1 MDLRAP
7 DTAVSHERSAEKK
20 SVAAVPPRRLRRAYA
35 LEDFEP
41 LAQRF
46 LPRPVFGY
54 VAGAAETLHSYDDN
68 RQVFGEIS
76 FLPKVL
82 RDVSGRTLTRTIM
95 GRRYDLPFGIAPMG
109 ISALTAYR
117 GDIVQ
122 ARAAREANIPM
133 IMSGSSLI
141 ALEDVVKA
149 APGTWFQAYLPG
161 DLEGIEALVA
171 RVAAAGV
178 ETLVITVD
186 SAVVPSRE
194 NNLRNNFKTPITPDL
209 RLLWQGIRHPGWAF
223 GTFLKT
229 FAVHGV
235 PHFENNFAQRGAPL
249 LSRAAV
255 RDFGGRERLTWA
267 IVQQIRESWAG
278 KLVLKGVLRVDDVRE
293 ARALGAD
300 GVILSNHGG
309 RQLDGAISPMRVLPR
324 AAEIADGMA
333 LMIDSG
339 FRRGTDILKA
349 IGLGADF
356 CFIGRPFNY
365 AAALGG
371 EAGVAYAID
380 LLRIQ
385 LRADLGML
393 GLESLDEMTRDM
405 LFTEKFVPVPGA

>member
-1 MDLRAP
+1 MSVSAP
-7 DTAVSHERSAEKK
+7 DRAVSRGQASEGKDIAP
-20 SVAAVPPRRLRRAYA
+20 VVPRRLRNAYA
-35 LEDFEP
+35 LEDLEP
-41 LAQRF
+41 LAEKF

-54 VAGAAETLHSYDDN
+54 VSGAAETAQSYNDN
-68 RQVFGEIS
+68 RKVFEEIS

-82 RDVSGRTLTRTIM
+82 NDVSKRSLARTVM
-95 GRRYDLPFGIAPMG
+95 GQQYSMPFGIAPMG

-117 GDIVQ
+117 GDMVL
-122 ARAAREANIPM
+122 ARAAMQSGIPM

-149 APGTWFQAYLPG
+149 APPTWFQAYLPG
-161 DLEGIEALVA
+161 ELPDIEALVE
-171 RVAAAGV
+171 RVARAGV

-186 SAVVPSRE
+186 STVVPSRE
-194 NNLRNNFKTPITPDL
+194 NNLRNRFKTPITPDL
-209 RLLWQGIRHPGWAF
+209 SLLWQGISHPGWAL

-229 FAVHGV
+229 FAVNGV
-235 PHFENNFAQRGAPL
+235 PHFENNMATRGAPL
-249 LSRAAV
+249 LSRGAV
-255 RDFGGRERLTWA
+255 RDFAGRERLTWD
-267 IVQQIRESWAG
+267 IIEKIRQSWNG
-278 KLVLKGVLRVDDVRE
+278 KLVLKGILHVDDVR
-293 ARALGAD
+293 RAKLLGAD

-309 RQLDGAISPMRVLPR
+309 RQLDGAVSPMRVLPR

-333 LMIDSG
+333 VMIDSG

-371 EAGVAYAID
+371 EAGVSHAIN
-380 LLRIQ
+380 LLRVQ

-393 GLESLDEMTRDM
+393 GLEALEGMNRQM
-405 LFTEKFVPVPGA
+405 LFTEKFVPVPG